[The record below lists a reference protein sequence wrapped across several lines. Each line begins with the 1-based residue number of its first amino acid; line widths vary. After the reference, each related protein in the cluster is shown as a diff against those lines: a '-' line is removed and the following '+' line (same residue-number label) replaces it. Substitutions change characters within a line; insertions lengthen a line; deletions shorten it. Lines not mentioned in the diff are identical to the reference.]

1 MNKTPLLAACQE
13 LSIPLRAE
21 IRDLVGTGQGGAE
34 IRMGADQTPTEVI
47 DDVAESLVL
56 DHLRKAGIC
65 TRVISEEAGHVDL
78 PGEEATI
85 YLDPID
91 GTYNAVAGIPFY
103 AISLGYATDGQMKE
117 GYVMD
122 LASGEEFYAVRGGGA
137 FLDGVP
143 VSVSKVSSLHTS
155 AMSLYGKKFDP
166 ASIIRLGSEIRR
178 WRLFGAT
185 ALELCYVAC
194 GRIDG
199 FIDLRNTL
207 RITDAAAGMLICT
220 EAGGVVSAPDGGPV
234 SFPDDVSVGGCMV
247 ATNTVIH
254 RKVIEYLR

>member
-1 MNKTPLLAACQE
+1 MNKTPFLATCHE
-13 LSIPLRAE
+13 LSIRLRAG
-21 IRDLVGTGQGGAE
+21 ISDLVGTEQSGAE

-47 DDVAESLVL
+47 DELAESLVL

-65 TRVISEEAGHVDL
+65 TRVISEEAGRVDL

-103 AISLGYATDGQMKE
+103 AISLAYAVDGQVRE
-117 GYVMD
+117 AYVMD
-122 LASGEEFYAVRGGGA
+122 LASGEEFSAVRGGGA
-137 FLDGVP
+137 FRDGKQIG
-143 VSVSKVSSLHTS
+143 VSGVSSLHTS

-166 ASIIRLGSEIRR
+166 VRILRFGGEIRR
-178 WRLFGAT
+178 WRIFGAS

-220 EAGGVVSAPDGGPV
+220 EAGGVVTAPDGDLV
-234 SFPDDVSVGGCMV
+234 SFPDDVSVGRCMV
-247 ATNTVIH
+247 ATNAVIH

>member
-1 MNKTPLLAACQE
+1 MNETPFYTACRE
-13 LSIPLRAE
+13 LSTRLRAE
-21 IRDLVGTGQGGAE
+21 ISDLVGTEQGGAE
-34 IRMGADQTPTEVI
+34 IGMGADQTPTEVI
-47 DDVAESLVL
+47 DAVAESLVL
-56 DHLRKAGIC
+56 DHLRNSCIGR
-65 TRVISEEAGHVDL
+65 RVISEEAGVIDL
-78 PGEEATI
+78 PGEGTI

-103 AISLGYATDGQMKE
+103 AISLGYASDGEMKE

-122 LASGEEFYAVRGGGA
+122 LASGEEFYAVLGGGA
-137 FLDGVP
+137 FLDGMP
-143 VSVSKVSSLHTS
+143 ISVSTISSLHTS

-166 ASIIRLGSEIRR
+166 ASIIRLWSEIRR
-178 WRLFGAT
+178 WRLFGAS

-199 FIDLRNTL
+199 FVDLRNTL

-220 EAGGVVSAPDGGPV
+220 EAGGIVTTPDGGEV
-234 SFPDDVSVGGCMV
+234 GFPDDVAVGRCMV
-247 ATNTVIH
+247 ATNAVIH

>member
-1 MNKTPLLAACQE
+1 MNETPFLSACRA
-13 LSIPLRAE
+13 LSPQLRAE
-21 IRDLVGTGQGGAE
+21 IRRIAGTEEGGAE

-47 DDVAESLVL
+47 DDIAETLIL
-56 DHLRKAGIC
+56 DHLREAGIGR
-65 TRVISEEAGHVDL
+65 RVISEEAGVVDL
-78 PGEEATI
+78 PGGEGTI

-103 AISLGYATDGQMKE
+103 AISLAYGVGGEIKE

-122 LASGEEFYAVRGGGA
+122 LASGEEFSAVLGGGA
-137 FLDGVP
+137 YQDGEP
-143 VSVSKVSSLHTS
+143 IAVSTVSSLHRS

-178 WRLFGAT
+178 WRLFGAS

-199 FIDLRNTL
+199 FVDLRNTL
-207 RITDAAAGMLICT
+207 RVTDAAAGMLICS
-220 EAGGVVSAPDGGPV
+220 EAGGIVSAPDGSRV
-234 SFPDDVSVGGCMV
+234 AFPDDVSVGRCMV
-247 ATNTVIH
+247 ATNAVIH

>member
-1 MNKTPLLAACQE
+1 MADNPFLDASRTISAT
-13 LSIPLRAE
+13 LREA
-21 IRDLVGTGQGGAE
+21 IRDLVGTEQGGAE
-34 IRMGADQTPTEVI
+34 IRMGADQTPTEMI
-47 DDVAESLVL
+47 DDIAESLVL
-56 DHLRKAGIC
+56 DHLREAGIC
-65 TRVISEEAGHVDL
+65 QRVISEEAGVIDL
-78 PGEEATI
+78 FGGEGTV

-103 AISLGYATDGQMKE
+103 ALSLAYARDGQMSE

-122 LASGEEFYAVRGGGA
+122 LASGEEFYAARGSGA
-137 FLDGVP
+137 FLDGQP
-143 VSVSKVSSLHTS
+143 ISVSTVSSLHTS

-166 ASIIRLGSEIRR
+166 LRIIRLGSEIRR
-178 WRLFGAT
+178 WRLFGAS

-199 FIDLRNTL
+199 FVDLRNTL

-220 EAGGVVSAPDGGPV
+220 EAGGVVSAPDGGVV
-234 SFPDDVSVGGCMV
+234 SFPDDVRAGRCMV
-247 ATNTVIH
+247 ATNAVIH

>member
-1 MNKTPLLAACQE
+1 MNETPFLAACQK
-13 LSIPLRAE
+13 LSIRLRAE
-21 IRDLVGTGQGGAE
+21 IRDLVGTEQGGAE
-34 IRMGADQTPTEVI
+34 IGMGADQTPTEVI
-47 DDVAESLVL
+47 DDVAELLVL
-56 DHLRKAGIC
+56 DHLREAGIGR
-65 TRVISEEAGHVDL
+65 RVISEEAGEVDL
-78 PGEEATI
+78 PGGEGTI

-103 AISLGYATDGQMKE
+103 AISLGYAVDGQMRE

-137 FLDGVP
+137 FLDGKRIG
-143 VSVSKVSSLHTS
+143 VSDVSSLHTS
-155 AMSLYGKKFDP
+155 AMSLYGRKFDP

-178 WRLFGAT
+178 WRLFGAS
-185 ALELCYVAC
+185 ALELCYVAS

-199 FIDLRNTL
+199 FVDLRNTL

-220 EAGGVVSAPDGGPV
+220 ESGGVVSAPDGGEV
-234 SFPDDVSVGGCMV
+234 RFPDDVSVGRCMV
-247 ATNTVIH
+247 ATNAVIH

>member
-1 MNKTPLLAACQE
+1 MNETPFLAACQE
-13 LSIPLRAE
+13 LAIRLRAE
-21 IRDLVGTGQGGAE
+21 IRDLVGTEQGGVE
-34 IRMGADQTPTEVI
+34 IGMGADQTPTEVI

-56 DHLRKAGIC
+56 DHLRETGVG
-65 TRVISEEAGHVDL
+65 RFVISEEAGVVDL
-78 PGEEATI
+78 PGGEGTI

-103 AISLGYATDGQMKE
+103 AISLGYAVDGQMQE

-122 LASGEEFYAVRGGGA
+122 LASGEEFYAVLGGGA
-137 FLDGVP
+137 FLDGME
-143 VSVSKVSSLHTS
+143 VSVSDVSSLHTC

-178 WRLFGAT
+178 WRVFGAS

-199 FIDLRNTL
+199 FVDLRNTL

-220 EAGGVVSAPDGGPV
+220 EAGGIVSAPDGGEV
-234 SFPDDVSVGGCMV
+234 RFPDDVSVGRCLV
-247 ATNTVIH
+247 ATNAVIH